1 MLNSCNCGQT
11 YNPEIS
17 PSSCPNCGDARSLT
31 QAPDESRD
39 DFNARLAGE
48 GGSEVDQAPR

>member
-17 PSSCPNCGDARSLT
+17 PSSCPECGDARSLT
-31 QAPDESRD
+31 QAPDESRE
-39 DFNARLAGE
+39 DFAARLAGK